1 MLWTAFTYE
10 DKVYDLAHLHPKPV
24 VYVRKAEGNQ
34 PERQYKVDIIYSLHC
49 FSHKIKPSEG
59 PEPALLYCDHAET
72 RVFDFD
78 RWQLSFR
85 LPEIVEALMQKKCF
99 HTGHNNFFT
108 VEFLA
113 GASIV
118 KYEIFFTVSKSS
130 IKGRL
135 NLFVQTAFVRTAPPP
150 PMPRRNPPIKFYF
163 ILYNT
168 LNNLQIKL
176 PK

>member
-1 MLWTAFTYE
+1 MLWPAFTY
-10 DKVYDLAHLHPKPV
+10 KGTVYDLAHLHPKPV
-24 VYVRKAEGNQ
+24 VYVRSAEGDQ
-34 PERQYKVDIIYSLHC
+34 PERQYKVDITYSLHC
-49 FSHKIKPSEG
+49 FSHKIKTGEC
-59 PEPALLYCDHAET
+59 PEPGLLCSDHVET

-78 RWQLSFR
+78 RWKLSFR
-85 LPEIVEALMQKKCF
+85 LPEIIEALMQQKCF

-108 VEFLA
+108 IELLA
-113 GASIV
+113 GKSIV

-150 PMPRRNPPIKFYF
+150 PTQRRNPPIKFNF

-168 LNNLQIKL
+168 LNNRPIKL